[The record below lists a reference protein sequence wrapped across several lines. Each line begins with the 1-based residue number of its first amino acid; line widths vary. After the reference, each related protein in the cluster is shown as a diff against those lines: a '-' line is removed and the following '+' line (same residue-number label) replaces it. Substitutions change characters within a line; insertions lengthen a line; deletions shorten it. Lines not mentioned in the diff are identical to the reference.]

1 MHGSRDPNLT
11 AQLPRTSI
19 PAQVRSLVWGTRLRR
34 TPHVPSVGSHGHI
47 HTTRVGKK
55 PSVLNL
61 TPGMEGNE
69 EERKTTRARD
79 QGRPNGLFQG
89 CMDAIKTGHRVGQTL
104 RTAMLTAGLLTDRRC
119 YAELLAQFYVCTVA
133 LEDRLAGL
141 KGTGSA
147 AKLAASIPG
156 VGFKAGYEA
165 DLRHLL
171 GDRAI
176 GTELEENWRT
186 KVASLTTGTAARY
199 ISRIEIADDE
209 ELIAAVFIL
218 WGPLMIGGGAAI
230 RPRVQKAFGEGA
242 TNVFDSVIGP
252 GRSELRRA
260 FINAFDSVLDVGN
273 ASATGFDSVYTA
285 RYTRILA
292 ATAEF
297 MTLNN
302 ELMLSV
308 KQSPWWSR
316 YISAGCAFAVAVIGY
331 VGLQHN

>member
-1 MHGSRDPNLT
+1 
-11 AQLPRTSI
+11 
-19 PAQVRSLVWGTRLRR
+19 
-34 TPHVPSVGSHGHI
+34 
-47 HTTRVGKK
+47 
-55 PSVLNL
+55 
-61 TPGMEGNE
+61 MEGNE

-209 ELIAAVFIL
+209 DFFFDGL
-218 WGPLMIGGGAAI
+218 LMGHDCARGQIW
-230 RPRVQKAFGEGA
+230 
-242 TNVFDSVIGP
+242 DSYSNRNALLP
-252 GRSELRRA
+252 GRPASSPRA
-260 FINAFDSVLDVGN
+260 
-273 ASATGFDSVYTA
+273 
-285 RYTRILA
+285 
-292 ATAEF
+292 
-297 MTLNN
+297 
-302 ELMLSV
+302 
-308 KQSPWWSR
+308 
-316 YISAGCAFAVAVIGY
+316 
-331 VGLQHN
+331 